1 MKLLDNIKNKTLIIC
16 SNKAK
21 KSILNEINNYNKLF
35 NIKFL
40 TKEEFYKYTYF
51 DYDKNTVYYLM
62 NKLNIKY
69 DIATS
74 YLNNLIYLNDTK
86 CDNIKINFL
95 SSIKSD
101 IDNLLIYNKDMRNY
115 INTFDIVVYNYT
127 VDKFFKRTLNMY
139 NKVDIYSD
147 SNTYTHVVNHFNK

>member
-21 KSILNEINNYNKLF
+21 KLILNEINNYNKLF

-101 IDNLLIYNKDMRNY
+101 IDNLLIYNILIFSIRMIISESVVKKWC
-115 INTFDIVVYNYT
+115 TPLIVVPSSF
-127 VDKFFKRTLNMY
+127 V
-139 NKVDIYSD
+139 
-147 SNTYTHVVNHFNK
+147 

>member
-86 CDNIKINFL
+86 CDNMGLCGLWK
-95 SSIKSD
+95 
-101 IDNLLIYNKDMRNY
+101 
-115 INTFDIVVYNYT
+115 
-127 VDKFFKRTLNMY
+127 
-139 NKVDIYSD
+139 
-147 SNTYTHVVNHFNK
+147 